1 MSKYEEVSVK
11 TQKVMASWYKPS
23 DDVAI
28 EHFYLSN
35 PSTDRVLRRIGPGT
49 RGVVIASVRGGE
61 FASAIGRIPK
71 SSMTVVQ
78 QLDHALDRLADA
90 IKARAGLSNYPD
102 TAHTEELMRQADEVV
117 ADCENMV
124 KKLSHRAGL

>member
-1 MSKYEEVSVK
+1 
-11 TQKVMASWYKPS
+11 
-23 DDVAI
+23 
-28 EHFYLSN
+28 
-35 PSTDRVLRRIGPGT
+35 
-49 RGVVIASVRGGE
+49 
-61 FASAIGRIPK
+61 
-71 SSMTVVQ
+71 MTVVQ